1 MGVGEG
7 YSNQRRSAAP
17 PPHFGRS
24 TAVGAVGV
32 DRTVV
37 VLARNLDTR
46 AVVPIVARSYH
57 LEVAPRTVVVHRVP
71 VAVSR
76 GKDRLARLVGLNTG
90 GKEGQRRVGPVVVL
104 DRSGAVVGLAEVVV
118 PLVGAVVVLAEVVV
132 PLVGAVV
139 VLAEVV
145 VPLVGAVG
153 RLAEAVGPLAVGCM
167 SVPGNVPRKVDRRM
181 VGCGCKHSEGPVGLG
196 RTAVHSRDT
205 LVP

>member
-7 YSNQRRSAAP
+7 YSNQRRSAVP

-46 AVVPIVARSYH
+46 AVVQVVARSYH
-57 LEVAPRTVVVHRVP
+57 LEVVPRTVVVHRVP
-71 VAVSR
+71 VAVNQ
-76 GKDRLARLVGLNTG
+76 GKDRSARLVDLNTG
-90 GKEGQRRVGPVVVL
+90 GKEGQRKVGWDTGGKAGLRRVGPVVVL
-104 DRSGAVVGLAEVVV
+104 DRSGAA
-118 PLVGAVVVLAEVVV
+118 
-132 PLVGAVV
+132 V

-153 RLAEAVGPLAVGCM
+153 RLVAAVGPLAVAVVLAVGCM
-167 SVPGNVPRKVDRRM
+167 SVPGNVPWKGDRKM
-181 VGCGCKHSEGPVGLG
+181 VGCGCKHSGGPVGLG
-196 RTAVHSRDT
+196 KMAVHSRDT

>member
-1 MGVGEG
+1 MGVEEG

-118 PLVGAVVVLAEVVV
+118 PLVGAV
-132 PLVGAVV
+132 
-139 VLAEVV
+139 
-145 VPLVGAVG
+145 G

>member
-132 PLVGAVV
+132 PLVGAV
-139 VLAEVV
+139 
-145 VPLVGAVG
+145 G